1 MPGAGVPVAQGIRRR
16 AAAVSWS
23 ALAETVTR
31 VALAKTP
38 PAQGDREDAG
48 MGIRILHRRT
58 ALPAGVVPAL
68 FAPVPA
74 VAASASTAQTPTA
87 RRSGRTPEPAARTSR
102 DLEATASR
110 RGTVALPVHA
120 EGGGPTCDLAS
131 ECQYDAGSF
140 AEGAATEAVPRR
152 TERLRHTL
160 DRWELAAL
168 RPLVTVSD
176 GIAALRLPDVVAGSR
191 SLLRTRLHGLSLLGR
206 VRGAALRGR
215 PAGMP
220 GGLRAHREN
229 GSLPRPAHGWRV
241 HSVGAFTGTGRTCR
255 IVVLSHDNP
264 TTAYGTRTLGRFAR
278 AVHRGL
284 GQSRG
289 LVRGPAPWSGVSG
302 ASDGSAPYAWPPGR
316 DEPERGATP

>member
-1 MPGAGVPVAQGIRRR
+1 
-16 AAAVSWS
+16 
-23 ALAETVTR
+23 
-31 VALAKTP
+31 
-38 PAQGDREDAG
+38 

-58 ALPAGVVPAL
+58 VLPAGVVPAL

-74 VAASASTAQTPTA
+74 VAASASTAQTPA
-87 RRSGRTPEPAARTSR
+87 GRRPGRTPELAARASR
-102 DLEATASR
+102 DPGAAPASR
-110 RGTVALPVHA
+110 PGTLALPVHT
-120 EGGGPTCDLAS
+120 GGAGPTCDLAS
-131 ECQYDAGSF
+131 ECQYDAEGF
-140 AEGAATEAVPRR
+140 AEGTAMEAVPRR
-152 TERLRHTL
+152 ADRFRHTL

-191 SLLRTRLHGLSLLGR
+191 SFLKSRVHGLSLLGH
-206 VRGAALRGR
+206 VHGAALRGS

-220 GGLRAHREN
+220 GGPWAHPEN
-229 GSLPRPAHGWRV
+229 GRPPRPAHGWRV

-284 GQSRG
+284 GQGRG
-289 LVRGPAPWSGVSG
+289 LVRGPAPRSGFSG
-302 ASDGSAPYAWPPGR
+302 ASDGSAPYAWLPGR